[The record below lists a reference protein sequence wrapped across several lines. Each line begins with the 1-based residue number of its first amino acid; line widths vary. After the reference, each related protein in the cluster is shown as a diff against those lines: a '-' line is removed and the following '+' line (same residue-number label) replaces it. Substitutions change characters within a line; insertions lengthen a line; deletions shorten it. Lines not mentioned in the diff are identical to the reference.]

1 MTCWTNLEKY
11 LRTIKQINK
20 MKKVSLIL
28 TALVMS
34 ISSFA
39 APKAVKLNTT
49 ASSIAWYAEKVTGKH
64 NGTVAI
70 SAGALNVNGKKLV
83 GGNFTIDLKSIKD
96 LDITDPGYNQ
106 KFIGHI
112 TSGDF
117 FEVEKFPTA
126 SFVITKVAG
135 NQVTGNLTVKGIT
148 KSITFPA
155 EIAVKGGKVSAKAN
169 ITIDRTDFNIRYGSK
184 KFFESIGDKAIYD
197 DFALTVSLVS
207 E

>member
-1 MTCWTNLEKY
+1 
-11 LRTIKQINK
+11 
-20 MKKVSLIL
+20 MKSVKVVIATLALGLI
-28 TALVMS
+28 TFAGV
-34 ISSFA
+34 A
-39 APKAVKLNTT
+39 APKVVNVNKS
-49 ASSIAWYAEKVTGKH
+49 ASSIAWLAKKVTGEH
-64 NGTVAI
+64 NGTVGI
-70 SAGALNVNGKKLV
+70 SAGALNVNGNKLI
-83 GGNFTIDLKSIKD
+83 GGNFTIDLKTIKA

-117 FEVEKFPTA
+117 FEIEKFPTA

-155 EIAVKGGKVSAKAN
+155 EIAVKGGKVTAKAN
-169 ITIDRTDFNIRYGSK
+169 ITIDRTDFNIKYGSK

>member
-1 MTCWTNLEKY
+1 
-11 LRTIKQINK
+11 
-20 MKKVSLIL
+20 MKSVKVIIATLAVGLI
-28 TALVMS
+28 TFAGV
-34 ISSFA
+34 A
-39 APKAVKLNTT
+39 APKAVNINKS
-49 ASSIAWYAEKVTGKH
+49 ASSIGWLAKKVTGEH
-64 NGTVAI
+64 NGTVGI
-70 SAGALNVNGKKLV
+70 SAGALNVDGNKLV

-96 LDITDPGYNQ
+96 LDITDANYNQ

-112 TSGDF
+112 SSGDF

-126 SFVITKVAG
+126 TFVITKVAG

-155 EIAVKGGKVSAKAN
+155 EIAVKGGKVTAKAN

>member
-1 MTCWTNLEKY
+1 
-11 LRTIKQINK
+11 
-20 MKKVSLIL
+20 MKSVKVIIATLAVGLI
-28 TALVMS
+28 
-34 ISSFA
+34 SFAGVA
-39 APKAVKLNTT
+39 APKVVNVNKS
-49 ASSIAWYAEKVTGKH
+49 ASSIAWLAKKVTGEH
-64 NGTVAI
+64 NGTVGI
-70 SAGALNVNGKKLV
+70 SAGALNVNGNKLI
-83 GGNFTIDLKSIKD
+83 GGNFTIDLKTIKA

-117 FEVEKFPTA
+117 FEIEKFPTA

-155 EIAVKGGKVSAKAN
+155 EIAVKGGKVTAKAN
-169 ITIDRTDFNIRYGSK
+169 ITIDRTDFNIKYGSK
-184 KFFESIGDKAIYD
+184 KFFDSIGDKAIYD

>member
-1 MTCWTNLEKY
+1 
-11 LRTIKQINK
+11 
-20 MKKVSLIL
+20 MKSVNVIIATLAVGLI
-28 TALVMS
+28 TFAGV
-34 ISSFA
+34 A
-39 APKAVKLNTT
+39 APKAVNINKS
-49 ASSIAWYAEKVTGKH
+49 ASSIGWLAKKVTGEH
-64 NGTVAI
+64 NGTVGI
-70 SAGALNVNGKKLV
+70 SAGALNVDGNKLV

-96 LDITDPGYNQ
+96 LDITDANYNQ

-112 TSGDF
+112 SSGDF

-126 SFVITKVAG
+126 TFVITKVAG

-155 EIAVKGGKVSAKAN
+155 EIAVKGGKVTAKAN

>member
-1 MTCWTNLEKY
+1 MSLEVY

-39 APKAVKLNTT
+39 APKAVKLNTS

-70 SAGALNVNGKKLV
+70 SAGSLNVNGKKIV
-83 GGNFTIDLKSIKD
+83 GGNFTIDLKSIKA
-96 LDITDPGYNQ
+96 LDITDPNYNQ

-112 TSGDF
+112 SSGDF

-126 SFVITKVAG
+126 TFVITKVAG
-135 NQVTGNLTVKGIT
+135 SQVTGNLTIKGIT
-148 KSITFPA
+148 KSISFPA
-155 EIAVKGGKVSAKAN
+155 QIAVGGNGKVSAKAT
-169 ITIDRTDFNIRYGSK
+169 ITIDRTDYNIQYNSK
-184 KFFESIGDKAIYD
+184 KFFESIGDKAIMD
-197 DFALTVSLVS
+197 DFKLVVSLVS

>member
-1 MTCWTNLEKY
+1 
-11 LRTIKQINK
+11 
-20 MKKVSLIL
+20 MKSVKVVIATLAIGLI
-28 TALVMS
+28 TFAGV
-34 ISSFA
+34 A
-39 APKAVKLNTT
+39 APKTVNINKT
-49 ASSIAWYAEKVTGKH
+49 ASSIAWLAKKVTGEH
-64 NGTVAI
+64 NGTVGI
-70 SAGALNVNGKKLV
+70 SAGALNVDGNKLV
-83 GGNFTIDLKSIKD
+83 GGNFTIDLKTIKD
-96 LDITDPGYNQ
+96 LDLTDPGYNQ

-112 TSGDF
+112 SSGDF

-126 SFVITKVAG
+126 TFVITKVAG

>member
-1 MTCWTNLEKY
+1 M
-11 LRTIKQINK
+11 
-20 MKKVSLIL
+20 

-34 ISSFA
+34 VSSFA
-39 APKAVKLNTT
+39 APKAVKVNTAT
-49 ASSIAWYAEKVTGKH
+49 SSIAWFAEKVTGKH
-64 NGTVAI
+64 NGTVGI
-70 SAGALNVNGKKLV
+70 SAGALNVDGNKLV

-96 LDITDPGYNQ
+96 LDITDANYNQ

-112 TSGDF
+112 SSGDF

-126 SFVITKVAG
+126 TFVITKVAG

>member
-1 MTCWTNLEKY
+1 
-11 LRTIKQINK
+11 
-20 MKKVSLIL
+20 MKSVKVIIATLTVGLI
-28 TALVMS
+28 TFAGV
-34 ISSFA
+34 A
-39 APKAVKLNTT
+39 APKAVNINKS
-49 ASSIAWYAEKVTGKH
+49 ASSIGWLAKKVTGEH
-64 NGTVAI
+64 NGTVGI
-70 SAGALNVNGKKLV
+70 SAGALNVDGNKLV

-96 LDITDPGYNQ
+96 LDITDANYNQ

-112 TSGDF
+112 SSGDF

-126 SFVITKVAG
+126 TFVITKVAG

-155 EIAVKGGKVSAKAN
+155 EIAVKGGKVTAKAN

>member
-1 MTCWTNLEKY
+1 
-11 LRTIKQINK
+11 
-20 MKKVSLIL
+20 MKSVKVVIATLALGLI
-28 TALVMS
+28 TFAGV
-34 ISSFA
+34 A
-39 APKAVKLNTT
+39 APKVVNVNKA
-49 ASSIAWYAEKVTGKH
+49 ASSVAWLAKKVTGEH
-64 NGTVAI
+64 NGTVGI
-70 SAGALNVNGKKLV
+70 SAGALNVNGNKLI
-83 GGNFTIDLKSIKD
+83 GGNFTIDLKTIKA

-117 FEVEKFPTA
+117 FEIEKFPTA

-155 EIAVKGGKVSAKAN
+155 EIAVKGGKVTAKAN
-169 ITIDRTDFNIRYGSK
+169 ITIDRTDFNIKYGSK
-184 KFFESIGDKAIYD
+184 KFFDSIGDKAIYD

>member
-1 MTCWTNLEKY
+1 
-11 LRTIKQINK
+11 
-20 MKKVSLIL
+20 MKSVKVIIATL
-28 TALVMS
+28 ALGLVT
-34 ISSFA
+34 FAGVA
-39 APKAVKLNTT
+39 APKVVNVNKS
-49 ASSIAWYAEKVTGKH
+49 ASSVAWLAKKVTGEH
-64 NGTVAI
+64 NGTVGI
-70 SAGALNVNGKKLV
+70 SAGALNVDGNKLI

-126 SFVITKVAG
+126 TFVITKVAG

>member
-1 MTCWTNLEKY
+1 
-11 LRTIKQINK
+11 
-20 MKKVSLIL
+20 MKSVKVIIATL
-28 TALVMS
+28 ALGLVT
-34 ISSFA
+34 FAGVA
-39 APKAVKLNTT
+39 APKVVNVNKS
-49 ASSIAWYAEKVTGKH
+49 ASSVAWLAKKVTGEH
-64 NGTVAI
+64 NGTVGI
-70 SAGALNVNGKKLV
+70 SAGALNVDGNKLI

-126 SFVITKVAG
+126 TFVITKVAG

-169 ITIDRTDFNIRYGSK
+169 ITIDRTDFNILYGSK

>member
-1 MTCWTNLEKY
+1 
-11 LRTIKQINK
+11 

-39 APKAVKLNTT
+39 APKAVKVNT
-49 ASSIAWYAEKVTGKH
+49 ASSSVAWYAEKVTGKH
-64 NGTVAI
+64 NGTVGI
-70 SAGALNVNGKKLV
+70 SAGALNLNGNKLV

-96 LDITDPGYNQ
+96 LDITDAGYNQ

-112 TSGDF
+112 SSGDF

-126 SFVITKVAG
+126 TFVITKIAG
-135 NQVTGNLTVKGIT
+135 NQVTGNLTIKGIT
-148 KSITFPA
+148 KSISFPA
-155 EIAVKGGKVSAKAN
+155 EISVKGGKVAAKAS
-169 ITIDRTDFNIRYGSK
+169 ITIDRTDYNIKYGSK
-184 KFFESIGDKAIYD
+184 KFFDSIGDKAIFD
-197 DFALTVSLVS
+197 DFKLDISLIS

>member
-1 MTCWTNLEKY
+1 
-11 LRTIKQINK
+11 
-20 MKKVSLIL
+20 MKSVKVVIATLALGLI
-28 TALVMS
+28 TFAGV
-34 ISSFA
+34 A
-39 APKAVKLNTT
+39 APKVVNVNKS
-49 ASSIAWYAEKVTGKH
+49 ASSIAWLAKKVTGEH
-64 NGTVAI
+64 NGTVGI
-70 SAGALNVNGKKLV
+70 SAGALNVNGNKLI
-83 GGNFTIDLKSIKD
+83 GGNFTIDLKTIKA

-117 FEVEKFPTA
+117 FEIEKFPTA

-155 EIAVKGGKVSAKAN
+155 EIAVKGGKVTAKAS
-169 ITIDRTDFNIRYGSK
+169 ITIDRTDFNIKYGSK
-184 KFFESIGDKAIYD
+184 KFFDSIGDKAIYD

>member
-1 MTCWTNLEKY
+1 
-11 LRTIKQINK
+11 
-20 MKKVSLIL
+20 MKSVKVIIATLAVGLI
-28 TALVMS
+28 
-34 ISSFA
+34 SFAGVA
-39 APKAVKLNTT
+39 APKVVNVNKS
-49 ASSIAWYAEKVTGKH
+49 ASSIAWLAKKVTGEH
-64 NGTVAI
+64 NGTVGI
-70 SAGALNVNGKKLV
+70 SAGALNVDGNKLI
-83 GGNFTIDLKSIKD
+83 GGNFTIDLKTIKA

-117 FEVEKFPTA
+117 FEIEKFPTA

-135 NQVTGNLTVKGIT
+135 KQVTGNLTVKGIT

-155 EIAVKGGKVSAKAN
+155 EIAVKGGKVTAKAN
-169 ITIDRTDFNIRYGSK
+169 ITIDRTDFNIKYGSK
-184 KFFESIGDKAIYD
+184 KFFDSIGDKAIYD

>member
-1 MTCWTNLEKY
+1 MNSV
-11 LRTIKQINK
+11 
-20 MKKVSLIL
+20 KVIIATLAVGLI
-28 TALVMS
+28 TFAGV
-34 ISSFA
+34 A
-39 APKAVKLNTT
+39 APKAVNINKS
-49 ASSIAWYAEKVTGKH
+49 ASSIGWLAKKVTGEH
-64 NGTVAI
+64 NGTVGI
-70 SAGALNVNGKKLV
+70 SAGALNVDGNKLV

-96 LDITDPGYNQ
+96 LDITDANYNQ

-112 TSGDF
+112 SSGDF

-126 SFVITKVAG
+126 TFVITKVAG

-155 EIAVKGGKVSAKAN
+155 EIAVKGGKVTAKAN

>member
-1 MTCWTNLEKY
+1 
-11 LRTIKQINK
+11 
-20 MKKVSLIL
+20 MKSVKVVIATLALGLI
-28 TALVMS
+28 TFAGV
-34 ISSFA
+34 A
-39 APKAVKLNTT
+39 APKVVNVNKS
-49 ASSIAWYAEKVTGKH
+49 ASSVAWLAKKVTGEH
-64 NGTVAI
+64 NGTVGI
-70 SAGALNVNGKKLV
+70 SAGALSINGNKLV
-83 GGNFTIDLKSIKD
+83 GGNFTIDLKTIKD
-96 LDITDPGYNQ
+96 LDLTDPVNNQ

-126 SFVITKVAG
+126 TFVITKVAG
-135 NQVTGNLTVKGIT
+135 NQITGNLTVKGIT

-197 DFALTVSLVS
+197 DFSLTVSLVS

>member
-1 MTCWTNLEKY
+1 
-11 LRTIKQINK
+11 
-20 MKKVSLIL
+20 MKSVKGIIATLALGLI
-28 TALVMS
+28 TFAGV
-34 ISSFA
+34 A
-39 APKAVKLNTT
+39 APKVVNVNKS
-49 ASSIAWYAEKVTGKH
+49 ASSVAWLAKKVTGEH
-64 NGTVAI
+64 NGTVGI
-70 SAGALNVNGKKLV
+70 SAGALNVNGNKLI
-83 GGNFTIDLKSIKD
+83 GGNFTIDLKTIKA

-126 SFVITKVAG
+126 TFVITKVAG

-155 EIAVKGGKVSAKAN
+155 EIAVKGGKVTAKAN
-169 ITIDRTDFNIRYGSK
+169 ITIDRTDFNIKYGSK
-184 KFFESIGDKAIYD
+184 KFFDSIGDKAIYD

>member
-1 MTCWTNLEKY
+1 
-11 LRTIKQINK
+11 
-20 MKKVSLIL
+20 MKSVKVVIATLALGLI
-28 TALVMS
+28 TFAGV
-34 ISSFA
+34 A
-39 APKAVKLNTT
+39 APKVVNVNKS
-49 ASSIAWYAEKVTGKH
+49 ASSIAWLAKKVTGEH
-64 NGTVAI
+64 NGTVGI
-70 SAGALNVNGKKLV
+70 SAGALNVNGNKLI
-83 GGNFTIDLKSIKD
+83 GGNFTIDLKTIKA

-117 FEVEKFPTA
+117 FEIEKFPTA

-155 EIAVKGGKVSAKAN
+155 EIAVKGGKVTAKAN

>member
-1 MTCWTNLEKY
+1 
-11 LRTIKQINK
+11 
-20 MKKVSLIL
+20 MKSVKVVIATLVLGLI
-28 TALVMS
+28 TFAGV
-34 ISSFA
+34 A
-39 APKAVKLNTT
+39 APKVVNVNKS
-49 ASSIAWYAEKVTGKH
+49 ASSIAWLAKKVTGEH
-64 NGTVAI
+64 NGTVGI
-70 SAGALNVNGKKLV
+70 SAGALNVNGNKLI
-83 GGNFTIDLKSIKD
+83 GGNFTIDLKTIKA

-155 EIAVKGGKVSAKAN
+155 EIAIKGGKVTAKAN

>member
-1 MTCWTNLEKY
+1 
-11 LRTIKQINK
+11 
-20 MKKVSLIL
+20 MKSVKVVIATLALGLI
-28 TALVMS
+28 S
-34 ISSFA
+34 IAGVA
-39 APKAVKLNTT
+39 APKIVSLNKS
-49 ASSIAWYAEKVTGKH
+49 ASSIAWLAKKVTGEH
-64 NGTVAI
+64 NGTVGI
-70 SAGALNVNGKKLV
+70 SAGALNVDGNKLI
-83 GGNFTIDLKSIKD
+83 GGNFTIDLKTIKNLD
-96 LDITDPGYNQ
+96 LTDPAYNQ
-106 KFIGHI
+106 KFVGHI
-112 TSGDF
+112 SSGDF

-155 EIAVKGGKVSAKAN
+155 EIAVKGGKVTAKAT

-184 KFFESIGDKAIYD
+184 KFFESIGDKAIFD

>member
-1 MTCWTNLEKY
+1 
-11 LRTIKQINK
+11 
-20 MKKVSLIL
+20 MKSVKVIIATLALGLI
-28 TALVMS
+28 TFAGV
-34 ISSFA
+34 A
-39 APKAVKLNTT
+39 APKVVNVNKS
-49 ASSIAWYAEKVTGKH
+49 ASSVAWLAKKVTGEH
-64 NGTVAI
+64 NGTVGI
-70 SAGALNVNGKKLV
+70 SAGALNVDGNKLI

-112 TSGDF
+112 SSGDF

-126 SFVITKVAG
+126 TFVITKVAG

>member
-1 MTCWTNLEKY
+1 
-11 LRTIKQINK
+11 
-20 MKKVSLIL
+20 MKSVKVVIATLALGLI
-28 TALVMS
+28 TFAGV
-34 ISSFA
+34 A
-39 APKAVKLNTT
+39 APKVVNVNKT
-49 ASSIAWYAEKVTGKH
+49 ASSIAWLAKKVTGEH
-64 NGTVAI
+64 NGTVGI
-70 SAGALNVNGKKLV
+70 SAGALNIDGNKLI
-83 GGNFTIDLKSIKD
+83 GGNFTIDLKTIKA

-117 FEVEKFPTA
+117 FEIEKFPTA

-155 EIAVKGGKVSAKAN
+155 EIAVKGGKVTAKAN
-169 ITIDRTDFNIRYGSK
+169 ITIDRTDFNIKYGSK
-184 KFFESIGDKAIYD
+184 KFFDSIGDKAIYD

>member
-1 MTCWTNLEKY
+1 
-11 LRTIKQINK
+11 
-20 MKKVSLIL
+20 MKSVKVVIATLALGLI
-28 TALVMS
+28 TFAGV
-34 ISSFA
+34 A
-39 APKAVKLNTT
+39 APKVVNVNKT
-49 ASSIAWYAEKVTGKH
+49 ASSIAWLAKKVTGEH
-64 NGTVAI
+64 NGTVGI
-70 SAGALNVNGKKLV
+70 SAGALNVNGNKLI
-83 GGNFTIDLKSIKD
+83 GGNFTIDLKTIKA

-117 FEVEKFPTA
+117 FEIEKFPTA

-155 EIAVKGGKVSAKAN
+155 EIAVKGGKVTAKAN
-169 ITIDRTDFNIRYGSK
+169 ITIDRTDFNIKYGSK
-184 KFFESIGDKAIYD
+184 KFFDSIGDKAIYD

>member
-1 MTCWTNLEKY
+1 
-11 LRTIKQINK
+11 
-20 MKKVSLIL
+20 MKSVKVVIATLVLGLI
-28 TALVMS
+28 TFAGV
-34 ISSFA
+34 A
-39 APKAVKLNTT
+39 APKIVNVNKS
-49 ASSIAWYAEKVTGKH
+49 ASSIAWLAKKVTGEH
-64 NGTVAI
+64 NGTVGI
-70 SAGALNVNGKKLV
+70 SAGALNVNGNKLI
-83 GGNFTIDLKSIKD
+83 GGNFTIDLKTIKA

-117 FEVEKFPTA
+117 FEIEKFPTA

-155 EIAVKGGKVSAKAN
+155 EIAIKGGKVTAKAN
-169 ITIDRTDFNIRYGSK
+169 ITIDRTDFNIKYGSK
-184 KFFESIGDKAIYD
+184 KFFDSIGDKAIYD

>member
-1 MTCWTNLEKY
+1 
-11 LRTIKQINK
+11 
-20 MKKVSLIL
+20 MKSVKVIIATL
-28 TALVMS
+28 AVGLVT
-34 ISSFA
+34 FAGVA
-39 APKAVKLNTT
+39 APKAVNINKS
-49 ASSIAWYAEKVTGKH
+49 ASSIGWLAKKVTGEH
-64 NGTVAI
+64 NGTVGI
-70 SAGALNVNGKKLV
+70 SAGALNVDGNKLV

-96 LDITDPGYNQ
+96 LDITDANYNQ

-112 TSGDF
+112 SSGDF

-126 SFVITKVAG
+126 TFVITKVAG

-155 EIAVKGGKVSAKAN
+155 EIAVKGGKVTAKAN

-197 DFALTVSLVS
+197 DFALKVSLVS

>member
-1 MTCWTNLEKY
+1 
-11 LRTIKQINK
+11 
-20 MKKVSLIL
+20 MKSAKGIIATLALGLI
-28 TALVMS
+28 TFAGV
-34 ISSFA
+34 A
-39 APKAVKLNTT
+39 APKVVNVNKS
-49 ASSIAWYAEKVTGKH
+49 ASSVAWLAKKVTGQH
-64 NGTVAI
+64 NGTVGI
-70 SAGALNVNGKKLV
+70 SAGALNIDGKKLI
-83 GGNFTIDLKSIKD
+83 GGNFTIDLKTIKILD
-96 LDITDPGYNQ
+96 LTDPVSNQ
-106 KFIGHI
+106 KLLGHL
-112 TSGDF
+112 TTGDF

-126 SFVITKVAG
+126 TFVITNVSGK
-135 NQVTGNLTVKGIT
+135 QVTGNLTIKGIT